1 MLSLSLCGTEHMKM
15 RHRNEWL
22 AWAATAV
29 GSLGLLGLASAQTV
43 PQGAWREALAA
54 GISTERLSAF
64 EGTKEH
70 VRTSPIAPISDDG
83 WSVELPVARQLVIT
97 RRGEQVPL
105 HIDVYDE
112 RGEVVKHIDW
122 VDGGANVKP
131 VALDA
136 LLAGRYAVRVSRG
149 ERSEVLRFRK
159 D

>member
-1 MLSLSLCGTEHMKM
+1 MKM

-43 PQGAWREALAA
+43 PQGEWSDALAA
-54 GISTERLSAF
+54 GMSTERLTAF
-64 EGTKEH
+64 EDTKEED
-70 VRTSPIAPISDDG
+70 VLPPVAPTSDDG

-97 RRGEQVPL
+97 RRGEEVPV
-105 HIDVYDE
+105 HIDVYNE

-122 VDGGANVKP
+122 VDGAANVKP

-149 ERSEVLRFRK
+149 ERSEVVRFRK